1 MCNMIR
7 KALPKRQKR
16 STNWFGWWG
25 LFHGAELRDH
35 LIKFLTLV
43 GKEIIQNIDKDVF
56 LAPAPNL
63 ERSENI
69 SWNMST
75 SRRLGAIHQL
85 SRDRII
91 CQQVYHGLSFWY
103 EIWNEF
109 ESFTQVYEALLLL
122 VQTEV
127 ICSKRKISAII
138 LVLDIAATMVGGTRI
153 YWGDQER
160 LLWSKFTWFLRVL
173 LSGVSKTAATTT
185 ISYKTNN
192 LGSFKEMTNVHQ
204 GWKEKGEVV
213 TFWEGRKWRGNGE
226 WRWPIWLS

>member
-1 MCNMIR
+1 MGFVPWCWVKGSPN
-7 KALPKRQKR
+7 QV
-16 STNWFGWWG
+16 F
-25 LFHGAELRDH
+25 
-35 LIKFLTLV
+35 TLV

-91 CQQVYHGLSFWY
+91 RQQVYHRVFSMKWIWVIRAGLWGHVAGDLFK
-103 EIWNEF
+103 
-109 ESFTQVYEALLLL
+109 T
-122 VQTEV
+122 
-127 ICSKRKISAII
+127 KISAMI
-138 LVLDIAATMVGGTRI
+138 LVLDIPATMVGGTRI

-160 LLWSKFTWFLRVL
+160 LLWSKFTWFLRFL
-173 LSGVSKTAATTT
+173 LSGVSKTAATAT

-192 LGSFKEMTNVHQ
+192 LGSFKEVTNVHQ